1 MLGGMGHSY
10 IMGKHKKQHSE
21 IKHATTTQSGVLLGT
36 QHTKEKAYVTHK
48 SVHELAQQ
56 SY

>member
-1 MLGGMGHSY
+1 MLGSMGHSY

-36 QHTKEKAYVTHK
+36 QYTKEKAYVTHK